1 VDHSSIKSDIRLQ
14 ERSHRL
20 RRDISTTRERD
31 MRMEWT
37 QIRFEAN
44 GEARLGHALV
54 QLKKVRMPAT
64 DTNPDNFG
72 WTFRRERPNA
82 SYRQKKSAEMN
93 RAESFAKFCIDI
105 LRHVAKE
112 TEREMHLFGG
122 GPPDTANLWIKI
134 DKKPSD

>member
-1 VDHSSIKSDIRLQ
+1 
-14 ERSHRL
+14 
-20 RRDISTTRERD
+20 

-37 QIRFEAN
+37 QMQFEAN
-44 GEARLGHALV
+44 GEGRLGHALV

-72 WTFRRERPNA
+72 WTFRRERPKA
-82 SYRQKKSAEMN
+82 SYRQEKKSAEMN
-93 RAESFAKFCIDI
+93 RAKSFAKFCIDI

-122 GPPDTANLWIKI
+122 GPPDAANLWIKI
-134 DKKPSD
+134 DKKPLD

>member
-1 VDHSSIKSDIRLQ
+1 VDHSSIKIEIRLQ
-14 ERSHRL
+14 EFSHRL
-20 RRDISTTRERD
+20 RRDIATTRERD

-44 GEARLGHALV
+44 GEGRLGHALV

-64 DTNPDNFG
+64 DTDPDNF
-72 WTFRRERPNA
+72 WRTLRRESPDA
-82 SYRQKKSAEMN
+82 SNRQKKSAEMN
-93 RAESFAKFCIDI
+93 RAKFFAKFCIDI

>member
-1 VDHSSIKSDIRLQ
+1 
-14 ERSHRL
+14 
-20 RRDISTTRERD
+20 
-31 MRMEWT
+31 MEWT

-44 GEARLGHALV
+44 GEGGLGHALV

-64 DTNPDNFG
+64 DTDPDNFW
-72 WTFRRERPNA
+72 WTFRRERPDA
-82 SYRQKKSAEMN
+82 SNRQKKSAETN
-93 RAESFAKFCIDI
+93 RAKSFAKFCIDI

-134 DKKPSD
+134 DKELSD